1 MIFET
6 WAEKAKPENQTEMN
20 RRYRSLSESLGV
32 LLAPIGEVWSNV
44 LSVGNIELYFR
55 DGEHASAIGDFLI
68 AMVLTKT
75 ITGKLPDGKFRT
87 ALDFTVP
94 LEFQSVKED
103 ASEEEIIL
111 GSEIVSLIRENIQ
124 NVFVNKA

>member
-1 MIFET
+1 
-6 WAEKAKPENQTEMN
+6 MN

-75 ITGKLPDGKFRT
+75 IPGKFPDKKFRT

-94 LEFQSVKED
+94 LEFQPVKED
-103 ASEEEIIL
+103 TSEEEIIL
-111 GSEIVSLIRENIQ
+111 VH
-124 NVFVNKA
+124 